1 MFLSFRAIL
10 FCLWNDCLY
19 LSAVSKDSLFQKQ
32 TSGKPTCEP
41 CLSIRY
47 ALKRRDHC
55 HEWPLNEISKFRNIN
70 CAGRLFPCLSNSSVS
85 FFFFLTNHSIY
96 SISPD
101 FLELKWV
108 KQIPFSFSVCSS
120 NGLFKVVRQS
130 GFITLKKDGLTAF
143 WNQYAGAV
151 CWIKANIRVQSRKC
165 PIWPCPFLVCVR
177 SKRNF

>member
-1 MFLSFRAIL
+1 MIVYIYLQCPRTVFFRNKPVGNPRVSPVYPSDML
-10 FCLWNDCLY
+10 LRDVTTVTSDPWTKY
-19 LSAVSKDSLFQKQ
+19 LSLETSTVLAGYSLAY
-32 TSGKPTCEP
+32 PTQVY
-41 CLSIRY
+41 L
-47 ALKRRDHC
+47 
-55 HEWPLNEISKFRNIN
+55 
-70 CAGRLFPCLSNSSVS
+70 